1 MSKADASFPKSRR
14 ILKRPDFQRIM
25 KTGLLRRGDRL
36 VCYIVEKPG
45 EDTRIG
51 FLVSRK
57 FGNAVARNRI
67 KRLLREA
74 FRNLKGEIPEG
85 MEIIALPTKKPEY
98 TLDGFTQDMRKLLC
112 RTPGGGKK

>member
-1 MSKADASFPKSRR
+1 MSNTDASFPKSRR
-14 ILKRPDFQRIM
+14 VLKRPDFQRIL
-25 KTGLLRRGDRL
+25 KTGTLLRGDRL

-51 FLVSRK
+51 FVVSKK

-74 FRNLKGEIPEG
+74 FRNLKGDIREG
-85 MEIIALPTKKPEY
+85 LEIIALPKIKPEY
-98 TLDGFTQDMRKLLC
+98 TLDGFTRDMRKLLC
-112 RTPGGGKK
+112 G